1 MSDQD
6 QEIVSKVLRGD
17 RKAFG
22 MLVVRYEKPIYNMAY
37 RMVHDSD
44 DAADITQAAFVR
56 AYEKIESF
64 NPKFKFF
71 NWLYRIAVNES
82 INLINRRKRNRNIQ
96 VDLPAQQP
104 TPEDDFA
111 LSELSHL
118 LQRALMAMSFDHRV
132 VIVLKHLLFLSY
144 REIAE
149 VLDISE
155 KTVKSRLFSARQVLK
170 KQLAKE
176 GYAG

>member
-1 MSDQD
+1 M
-6 QEIVSKVLRGD
+6 IV
-17 RKAFG
+17 A
-22 MLVVRYEKPIYNMAY
+22 RYEKPIFNMAY
-37 RMVHDSD
+37 RMVHDFD

-56 AYEKIESF
+56 AYEKIETF
-64 NPKFKFF
+64 NPAYKFF

-82 INLINRRKRNRNIQ
+82 INHLNRRKRNREFQ
-96 VDLPAQQP
+96 VDLPSGQP

-111 LSELSHL
+111 QNELNHL
-118 LQRALMAMSFDHRV
+118 LQRALMAMTFDHRV
-132 VIVLKHLLFLSY
+132 VIILKHLLFLSY

-155 KTVKSRLFSARQVLK
+155 KTVKSRLFSARKVLK